1 LYREGICIPT
11 LRETPGGVVL
21 IKGEKKEEE
30 EEEEKKKDDLEGT
43 HTEIEIE
50 KFVYSF
56 STI

>member
-11 LRETPGGVVL
+11 LRETPGGVVR
-21 IKGEKKEEE
+21 IKGERRRR
-30 EEEEKKKDDLEGT
+30 KKKDDLEET

>member
-11 LRETPGGVVL
+11 LRETPGGVVR
-21 IKGEKKEEE
+21 IKGERRRR
-30 EEEEKKKDDLEGT
+30 KKKDDLEGT
-43 HTEIEIE
+43 YTEIEIE

>member
-1 LYREGICIPT
+1 MYT
-11 LRETPGGVVL
+11 YTPGNSGRR
-21 IKGEKKEEE
+21 GADQRRKKKK
-30 EEEEKKKDDLEGT
+30 KKKDDLEGT